1 MLQQIGRLM
10 QQMAERIKAGPLI
23 LDQTL
28 QLSTMLEQVA
38 TMMSKLGSGTRGAD
52 TATQLDGMRMRLTE
66 IQKVLVAL
74 MSAPPAKP

>member
-74 MSAPPAKP
+74 MSALPAKP

>member
-1 MLQQIGRLM
+1 VLQQIGRLM

-52 TATQLDGMRMRLTE
+52 TAT
-66 IQKVLVAL
+66 
-74 MSAPPAKP
+74 

>member
-1 MLQQIGRLM
+1 VLQQIGRLM

-66 IQKVLVAL
+66 IQKALVAL

>member
-66 IQKVLVAL
+66 IQKALVAL